1 MDIFLRSPAKG
12 TRLRG
17 RVWPGPSYYPDFF
30 HPNCSIYWKS
40 MIEHLYNQTT
50 FSGLWIDMN
59 EPTNF
64 CDGECTRSGWNHT
77 YDYEDE
83 NITYKN

>member
-1 MDIFLRSPAKG
+1 
-12 TRLRG
+12 
-17 RVWPGPSYYPDFF
+17 
-30 HPNCSIYWKS
+30 

-77 YDYEDE
+77 FDYEDE
-83 NITYKN
+83 NISYKN